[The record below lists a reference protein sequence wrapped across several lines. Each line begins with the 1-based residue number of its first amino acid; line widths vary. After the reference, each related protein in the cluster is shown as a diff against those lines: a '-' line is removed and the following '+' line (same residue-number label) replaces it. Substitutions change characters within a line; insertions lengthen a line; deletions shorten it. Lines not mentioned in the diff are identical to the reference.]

1 MKSIIGSAC
10 CTLCLL
16 AASIAVATDA
26 PEEAIAS
33 RPASQQE
40 YWAEADRK
48 DWSAAIVAAQALVA
62 EARRDAQ
69 TQPLDLV
76 RTLSMLGTAQMHN
89 ADLAGAESSFT
100 EALSLAERIEGAAS
114 RHTLDPLRGLGFTL
128 ASGGRHQ
135 EALPYLDR
143 ALLISH
149 RTHGL
154 FHIEQQAILRQLANS
169 LTLSGQP
176 LVAERHV
183 NYMLQVGQHAYG
195 EDDPRLVPLMCA
207 VGDWHAEVGN
217 FDDARRLYRDG
228 ARLVEDKLG
237 KNDIAIVRPLRRLAA
252 SFTQE
257 LAFEANGFIDPHE
270 AAELG
275 ISGGASSQHNP
286 RNPRYIDTEG
296 QRALLRALAILK
308 ANPDASPQLLIDT
321 LVDTGDWYQ
330 TKDDFRKALPF
341 YSQAAQVYLQ
351 HAGQGS
357 HPVQDRLAFP
367 VRVYYPVPNAI
378 VRGNK
383 LMPHDTQQAF
393 VQMEFT
399 VTAEGL
405 VKDAKILETDAH
417 SRHASEILSAIR
429 DARFRPKFL
438 NGEPVETVAMS
449 FREVFRIRKRDDED
463 DPS

>member
-1 MKSIIGSAC
+1 MNSIIGSAC
-10 CTLCLL
+10 CTLYLL

-26 PEEAIAS
+26 PEETIAS

-40 YWAEADRK
+40 YWAQADRK
-48 DWSAAIVAAQALVA
+48 DWGAAIVAAQALVA
-62 EARRDAQ
+62 EARRETQ

-76 RTLSMLGTAQMHN
+76 RTLSMLGNAQMHN

-100 EALSLAERIEGAAS
+100 EALALAERIKGAAS

-154 FHIEQQAILRQLANS
+154 FHIEQQAILRQLASS

-183 NYMLQVGQHAYG
+183 RYMLQVGQHAYG

-228 ARLVEDKLG
+228 ARLIEDKLG

-275 ISGGASSQHNP
+275 LSGGAPSQHNP

-296 QRALLRALAILK
+296 QRALLRSLAILK
-308 ANPDASPQLLIDT
+308 SNPDASPQLLIDT

-351 HAGQGS
+351 HADQDS
-357 HPVQDRLAFP
+357 HTVQDRLAFP

-405 VKDAKILETDAH
+405 VKDAKIVETDAH
-417 SRHASEILSAIR
+417 NRHASEILSAIR

-438 NGEPVETVAMS
+438 DGEPVETVAMS

>member
-1 MKSIIGSAC
+1 VY
-10 CTLCLL
+10 LL
-16 AASIAVATDA
+16 AASVAVATDV
-26 PEEAIAS
+26 PNEAIAPG
-33 RPASQQE
+33 PAPQQE
-40 YWAEADRK
+40 YWAQADRQ
-48 DWSAAIVAAQALVA
+48 DWSAAIIAAQALVA
-62 EARRDAQ
+62 RARRAVQ

-76 RTLSMLGTAQMHN
+76 RALSMLGNAQMHN
-89 ADLAGAESSFT
+89 ADLAGAESSFG
-100 EALSLAERIEGAAS
+100 EALALAERTKGAAS

-128 ASGGRHQ
+128 AAGGRHQ

-154 FHIEQQAILRQLANS
+154 FHVGQQAILRQLANS

-176 LVAERHV
+176 LIAERHV

-217 FDDARRLYRDG
+217 FDDARRLYRD
-228 ARLVEDKLG
+228 ATRLAEDKLG
-237 KNDIAIVRPLRRLAA
+237 KSDIALVQPLRRLAA
-252 SFTQE
+252 SFTQA

-270 AAELG
+270 AAELAA
-275 ISGGASSQHNP
+275 SGGAPPQRRP
-286 RNPRYIDTEG
+286 GNPRYIDIEG
-296 QRALLRALAILK
+296 QRALLRALAILQ
-308 ANPDASPQLLIDT
+308 ASPDATPQLRIDT
-321 LVDTGDWYQ
+321 LIDTGDWYQ
-330 TKDDFRKALPF
+330 TKGDFKKALPY
-341 YSQAAQVYLQ
+341 YSEAAQIYVQ
-351 HAGQGS
+351 QAGQDPRS
-357 HPVQDRLAFP
+357 LQDRLAFP
-367 VRVYYPVPNAI
+367 VRIYSPVPNVI

-383 LMPHDTQQAF
+383 LRPDDTQEAF

-405 VKDAKILETDAH
+405 VKNARIVETNAY

-429 DARFRPKFL
+429 DARFRPKFVD
-438 NGEPVETVAMS
+438 GAPVETVAMS
-449 FREVFRIRKRDDED
+449 FREVYRIRKRDKEE

>member
-89 ADLAGAESSFT
+89 AYLAGAESSFT
-100 EALSLAERIEGAAS
+100 EALALAERIEGAAS

-154 FHIEQQAILRQLANS
+154 FHIEQQAILRQLASS

-270 AAELG
+270 AAVLVRNAFRFGRELE
-275 ISGGASSQHNP
+275 A
-286 RNPRYIDTEG
+286 
-296 QRALLRALAILK
+296 
-308 ANPDASPQLLIDT
+308 
-321 LVDTGDWYQ
+321 
-330 TKDDFRKALPF
+330 
-341 YSQAAQVYLQ
+341 
-351 HAGQGS
+351 
-357 HPVQDRLAFP
+357 
-367 VRVYYPVPNAI
+367 
-378 VRGNK
+378 
-383 LMPHDTQQAF
+383 
-393 VQMEFT
+393 
-399 VTAEGL
+399 
-405 VKDAKILETDAH
+405 
-417 SRHASEILSAIR
+417 
-429 DARFRPKFL
+429 
-438 NGEPVETVAMS
+438 
-449 FREVFRIRKRDDED
+449 
-463 DPS
+463 